1 LYELSQDIGEKKN
14 LAGQKPEMVDKL
26 NKAWDIWNATL
37 PPAYIPVKPD

>member
-1 LYELSQDIGEKKN
+1 
-14 LAGQKPEMVDKL
+14 MVDKL